1 MKVKDLIAED
11 IDIDVCDD
19 YDERCWIAKCGAYRL
34 TDAAEQKFYKALD
47 IEVELMPRI
56 AVLKCDDADEKK
68 AEANAQACKEFF
80 FSLAGYCA
88 AEDYDK
94 WFVEA

>member
-34 TDAAEQKFYKALD
+34 TDAAEQKFHEALD
-47 IEVELMPRI
+47 IPVYMTTGRKTKVAILHCESERE
-56 AVLKCDDADEKK
+56 AEKCR
-68 AEANAQACKEFF
+68 EFF

-88 AEDYDK
+88 AEDYDR
-94 WFVEA
+94 WFVEV